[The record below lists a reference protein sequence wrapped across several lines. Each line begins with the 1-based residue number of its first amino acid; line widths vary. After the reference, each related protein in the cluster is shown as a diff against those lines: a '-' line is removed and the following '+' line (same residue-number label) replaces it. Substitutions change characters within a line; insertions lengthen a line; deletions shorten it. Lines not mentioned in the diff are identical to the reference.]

1 MSKRLVIS
9 LIGAALL
16 ASGASAAHAQT
27 SAASAAKG
35 QTADFTVR
43 SEASTT
49 PQGNKSL
56 TWDTRKG
63 RWGVTLNLEQRGER
77 DTQWNDVEAGAYF
90 RVTPSL
96 RVGGAVALGEKEA
109 PAYKKTEPQE
119 SAPRVRLET
128 AFKV

>member
-9 LIGAALL
+9 LVGAALL

-27 SAASAAKG
+27 VKKA
-35 QTADFTVR
+35 TDFTVR
-43 SEASTT
+43 SETSVAT

-56 TWDTRKG
+56 KWTTGKG
-63 RWGVTLNLEQRGER
+63 RWGVSLNLDQRGER
-77 DTQWNDVEAGAYF
+77 DAQWNDVQAGAYF

-109 PAYKKTEPQE
+109 PSYKKTEPQD

-128 AFKV
+128 AFKF

>member
-16 ASGASAAHAQT
+16 ASGASAAHAQ
-27 SAASAAKG
+27 SAAKG
-35 QTADFTVR
+35 KPADFTVR
-43 SEASTT
+43 SETTTT

-56 TWDTRKG
+56 KWDTRKG

-128 AFKV
+128 AFKF